1 MQRPALAP
9 CSRKRGQKAP
19 NWNQRTISSYDGTQ
33 RLPTSYKLLHFTKPG
48 KLGLWGRRRSSRRC
62 QWSKEPLHSSSP
74 LEEFSP
80 KIKIVFFCRKKIVFF
95 STWMAS
101 SAKVEGMSPDQSPA
115 AYLHRAPIRFL
126 GEIGRNKSMLACATW
141 FWRSNMGVRCSQNT
155 RQ

>member
-80 KIKIVFFCRKKIVFF
+80 EIKIVFLPQKSSFSQPGWRARRRLKECRQ
-95 STWMAS
+95 T
-101 SAKVEGMSPDQSPA
+101 
-115 AYLHRAPIRFL
+115 RAQLRTCTEQPSDSNVRY
-126 GEIGRNKSMLACATW
+126 GRKKSMLACATW
-141 FWRSNMGVRCSQNT
+141 L
-155 RQ
+155 

>member
-1 MQRPALAP
+1 MSGVEFDQVYLSFFFKQPSLKKFMQRPALAP

-62 QWSKEPLHSSSP
+62 RWSKEPLHSSSP

-80 KIKIVFFCRKKIVFF
+80 KIKNVFF
-95 STWMAS
+95 A
-101 SAKVEGMSPDQSPA
+101 AKNRLFLNLNGE
-115 AYLHRAPIRFL
+115 L
-126 GEIGRNKSMLACATW
+126 GEGWRNVARPEPSSVPAQSTHQILRW
-141 FWRSNMGVRCSQNT
+141 DWPE
-155 RQ
+155 

>member
-80 KIKIVFFCRKKIVFF
+80 EIKIVFFLPQKSSYSQPGWRARRRLKEYRRTRAQPRTCTEQPSDSYVRSGRK
-95 STWMAS
+95 
-101 SAKVEGMSPDQSPA
+101 
-115 AYLHRAPIRFL
+115 
-126 GEIGRNKSMLACATW
+126 KSMLACATW
-141 FWRSNMGVRCSQNT
+141 F
-155 RQ
+155 